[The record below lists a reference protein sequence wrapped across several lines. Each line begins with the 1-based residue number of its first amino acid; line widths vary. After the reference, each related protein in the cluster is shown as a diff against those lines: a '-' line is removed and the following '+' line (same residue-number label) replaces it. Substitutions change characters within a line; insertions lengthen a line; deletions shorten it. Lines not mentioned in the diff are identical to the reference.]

1 MSLGCYSQRSINF
14 STTMLINFT
23 PHLKIMKTLLI
34 RLQTFFKSKIE
45 RIRSQITDQHQGTF
59 SPTTSVYVE
68 SRHCSTRLSSFE
80 SPDDISIFDLIKK
93 STIKSCSLDP
103 LPATIMRKRYIKT
116 SSYLKN
122 IVNLSL
128 TSGKMPN
135 ELKSAMI
142 RLLLK
147 KPNADTETFSS
158 FLPVLNLRFVSKV
171 IEEGAFVQLND
182 RLMRNGLHEPLQSAY
197 KALQSTETALIRV
210 PNDIVPSVDSG
221 QNVIWCSWI
230 CRRLSTLLITRFLSQ
245 DCTSISALVTPPWI
259 GLEIT
264 YTIARNL
271 STSSIRSQTN
281 VIY

>member
-1 MSLGCYSQRSINF
+1 M
-14 STTMLINFT
+14 
-23 PHLKIMKTLLI
+23 
-34 RLQTFFKSKIE
+34 
-45 RIRSQITDQHQGTF
+45 
-59 SPTTSVYVE
+59 E

-147 KPNADTETFSS
+147 KPNADTETFSN

-210 PNDIVPSVDSG
+210 HNDIV
-221 QNVIWCSWI
+221 
-230 CRRLSTLLITRFLSQ
+230 SQ
-245 DCTSISALVTPPWI
+245 DCFSIVK
-259 GLEIT
+259 IT
-264 YTIARNL
+264 LY
-271 STSSIRSQTN
+271 
-281 VIY
+281 V